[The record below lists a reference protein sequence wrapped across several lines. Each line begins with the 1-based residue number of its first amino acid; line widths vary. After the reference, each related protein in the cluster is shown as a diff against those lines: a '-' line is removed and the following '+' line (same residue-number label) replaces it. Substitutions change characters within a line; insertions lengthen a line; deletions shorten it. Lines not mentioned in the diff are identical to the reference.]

1 MIQVHNELRRMI
13 FCDDHNFKEDLWQD
27 IPLDFLN
34 EYGISWKVMFYYETR
49 AKYESFSP
57 DMTGKIC
64 KKIWPGTDV
73 NKQWVWFYKA
83 RKVSYALGKN

>member
-57 DMTGKIC
+57 DMTEKFVRRYDLVQMWTNNGCGFTRQEK
-64 KKIWPGTDV
+64 
-73 NKQWVWFYKA
+73 YHMH
-83 RKVSYALGKN
+83 